1 MVLQAD
7 VATGYLF
14 GNWSVANFNTGTYE
28 IVLHS
33 ICSTL
38 GFANPGVDDYY
49 SYIVEGTIQLVDTH
63 LAIASSYPPNMGT
76 GRANEEFSATFNVPV
91 DCDKNNGNYW
101 FDVNVVVN
109 GSAVPSTFFTVFCE
123 DRTIYIKPNGN
134 GVCLVGTLV
143 FGMQFKYCLS
153 RL

>member
-1 MVLQAD
+1 MPILQAD

-38 GFANPGVDDYY
+38 GFANPGVDEYY
-49 SYIVEGTIQLVDTH
+49 SKIVEGTIQLVDTH
-63 LAIASSYPPNMGT
+63 MVIDSSYPPNMGT

-91 DCDKNNGNYW
+91 DCDKTNGNYW

-109 GSAVPSTFFTVFCE
+109 GSAVPSTFFTVYCE
-123 DRTIYIKPNGN
+123 DRTIYVKPNGN
-134 GVCLVGTLV
+134 GVWLDMRYFIPCYLDIV
-143 FGMQFKYCLS
+143 
-153 RL
+153 